1 MEINGPRRRILLAP
15 WPEGKSVPVVD
26 GESLSDGSL
35 SPDGRWLLYTF
46 APGGGRPE
54 VFIQSLPKEAGGS
67 PSAVGKWQIS
77 TGGTNP
83 VWGADGKEIFY
94 LALDGKLMVVPV
106 ESGENFFRP
115 RAQRPLFQ
123 TGLNLRQG
131 GQLVRDYDVTSDG
144 QRFLLPQPVGDTGD
158 IPITVIV
165 NWPQLLKK

>member
-1 MEINGPRRRILLAP
+1 M
-15 WPEGKSVPVVD
+15 
-26 GESLSDGSL
+26 
-35 SPDGRWLLYTF
+35 
-46 APGGGRPE
+46 
-54 VFIQSLPKEAGGS
+54 
-67 PSAVGKWQIS
+67 GKWQIS

-144 QRFLLPQPVGDTGD
+144 QRFLLPQHVGDTGD